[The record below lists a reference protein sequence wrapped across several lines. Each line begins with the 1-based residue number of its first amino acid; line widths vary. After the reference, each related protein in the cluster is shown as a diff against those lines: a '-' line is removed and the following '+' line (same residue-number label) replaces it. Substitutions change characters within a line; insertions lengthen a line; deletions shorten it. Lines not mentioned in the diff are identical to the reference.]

1 MYDTHALT
9 ELDLPAG
16 ILIGGSMAGGLTGAT
31 FDVISPIDGRS
42 IAVVPDGG
50 PEDIDAAVRAA
61 KAAFEGGAWSRA
73 DVAVRK
79 RTLHAWAEHLRAQT
93 DELASLIT
101 YEMGKP
107 VEESRGEIR
116 SAAGCIDFYA
126 EALDKVYGEVVPV
139 TQDAF
144 SFVTPEPVGVVGAVT
159 PWNYPVGM
167 PAWKLAPA
175 LAAGNSVVLKP
186 AEQTPLVALRIAQL
200 AVEAGLPV
208 GVLSVVPGGPAAGE
222 ALGRHP
228 LVNVIAFT
236 GSTEVGKRFMVYS
249 GESNMKPV
257 WLECGGKSAQIVLA
271 DVPDIDSAAREIA
284 AGIFTNAGQVCN
296 AGSRLIVERAVR
308 QPLLDALLQVTADY
322 APGDPRCAGTT
333 MGPLVDDAQMRRYLR
348 YLDEGRAAGAELLV
362 GGQRVLTDTGGFYA
376 APTIFTNATN
386 SMSIAQEE
394 IFGPVLTVLDAEDA
408 DDAVRLANGTRY
420 GLAASVW
427 TSDVT
432 RAHRIS
438 RALNAGLVW
447 VNTFD
452 RGSMALP
459 FGGVGESG
467 HGSDRSIH
475 ALAKYQSL
483 KSTWIAL

>member
-1 MYDTHALT
+1 MYDAQALD
-9 ELDLPAG
+9 ELKVPAG
-16 ILIGGSMAGGLTGAT
+16 VLTGEALEGART
-31 FDVISPIDGRS
+31 DEAFEVISPIDGRL
-42 IAVVPDGG
+42 IAMVPAGG
-50 PEDIDAAVRAA
+50 SAEVDAAVRAA
-61 KAAFEGGAWSRA
+61 KATFESGEWSRA
-73 DVAVRK
+73 DIATRK
-79 RTLHAWAEHLRAQT
+79 RTLYQWAQQLRSAV

-107 VEESRGEIR
+107 IEEARGEIN

-139 TQDAF
+139 TEEAF
-144 SFVTPEPVGVVGAVT
+144 SFVSAQPVGVVGAVT
-159 PWNYPVGM
+159 PWNYPAGM

-208 GVLSVVPGGPAAGE
+208 GVLSVVTGGPAAGE

-271 DVPDIDSAAREIA
+271 DVPDIETAAREVA

-296 AGSRLIVERAVR
+296 AGSRLIVERSVR
-308 QPLLDALLQVTADY
+308 EPLLEALVEAAAGYQ
-322 APGDPRCAGTT
+322 PGDPRRAGTV
-333 MGPLVDDAQMRRYLR
+333 MGPVVDAAQLQRYLR
-348 YLDEGRAAGAELLV
+348 YVDEGRAAGAEVLI
-362 GGQRVLTDTGGFYA
+362 GGERVRAETGGFYA
-376 APTIFTNATN
+376 APTVFVNASE

-408 DDAVRLANGTRY
+408 DDAVRLANSTRY

-427 TSDVT
+427 TRDVS

-467 HGSDRSIH
+467 HGSDRSLH

>member
-1 MYDTHALT
+1 MYDALALT
-9 ELDLPAG
+9 DLDLSSG
-16 ILIGGSMAGGLTGAT
+16 ILIGGNLASPLTDET
-31 FDVISPIDGRS
+31 FEVITPIDGTV
-42 IAVVPDGG
+42 IAEVPAGG
-50 PEDIDAAVRAA
+50 AADIDAAVQAA
-61 KAAFEGGAWSRA
+61 SNAFASGAWSRA
-73 DVAVRK
+73 DVSVRK
-79 RTLHAWAEHLRAQT
+79 HTLASWARELLAYQ

-107 VEESRGEIR
+107 FHEAQGEIR

-139 TQDAF
+139 TEQAF
-144 SFVTPEPVGVVGAVT
+144 SYVSREPLGVVGAVT

-167 PAWKLAPA
+167 PVWKLAPA

-200 AVEAGLPV
+200 AAKAGLPE
-208 GVLSVVPGGPAAGE
+208 GVLAVVPGGPLAGE

-228 LVNVIAFT
+228 LVDVIAFT
-236 GSTEVGKRFMVYS
+236 GSTQVGKRFMTYS
-249 GESNMKPV
+249 GESNMKAV

-271 DVPDIDSAAREIA
+271 DVPDVEVAAREIA

-296 AGSRLIVERAVR
+296 AGSRLVVDRTVR
-308 QPLLDALLQVTADY
+308 GPLLEALTEITATY
-322 APGDPRCAGTT
+322 LPKDPRISGTS
-333 MGPLVDDAQMRRYLR
+333 MGPLVDDAQMGQYLR
-348 YLDEGRAAGAELLV
+348 YVDEGRQAGAEVLV
-362 GGQRVLTDTGGFYA
+362 GGERVRTETGGYYA
-376 APTIFTNATN
+376 SPTIFVNATDT
-386 SMSIAQEE
+386 MSIAQEE
-394 IFGPVLTVLDAEDA
+394 IFGPVLTVIDVDGVDE
-408 DDAVRLANGTRY
+408 AVRVANGTRY

-427 TSDVT
+427 TRDVSQ
-432 RAHRIS
+432 AHRVS
-438 RALNAGLVW
+438 RALSAGMVW

-467 HGSDRSIH
+467 HGVDRSVH
-475 ALAKYQSL
+475 ALSKYQSL